1 MMKIFVQSRVL
12 IMQDKSQTF
21 TDYRIGYTC
30 AMNNCLDF
38 AQQNTAFI
46 HNVSSL
52 LISNENPKLKVA
64 SFVDL
69 TAKPIGIPEKDC
81 GI

>member
-1 MMKIFVQSRVL
+1 MRISFAPRHTQASPGYRWLLIPMMKIFVQSRVL

-38 AQQNTAFI
+38 AQQNTALI

-52 LISNENPKLKVA
+52 LVFE
-64 SFVDL
+64 
-69 TAKPIGIPEKDC
+69 
-81 GI
+81 